1 MLDFKGRFNEAHKK
15 VLDEM
20 LLQVSGVKA
29 GKMFGYP
36 GYYINGKLFAC
47 VYEEGVS
54 LKLPEDLRERMLSQP
69 GVERFVPM
77 ENRPMKEW
85 LLIKKS
91 KSADYR
97 KLEDVFLASV
107 QYVLELSQKP
117 RKKSERGSAQ

>member
-1 MLDFKGRFNEAHKK
+1 MLDFKGNFNQGHKL

-20 LLQVSGVKA
+20 LLGVPGVKA

-36 GYYINGKLFAC
+36 GYYVNGKLFAC

-54 LKLPEDLRERMLSQP
+54 IKLPERMREKLLAEP
-69 GVERFVPM
+69 GVEHFVPM

-85 LLIKKS
+85 LLLRKK

-97 KLEDVFLASV
+97 DYEEFFLGSVEYVLAS
-107 QYVLELSQKP
+107 SQKG
-117 RKKSERGSAQ
+117 KK